1 MTEARLRVQN
11 PAYRLAFFKDM
22 KRTIILLSA
31 LFGLVFSAAAYEKGD
46 ARFTQKDVENFQ
58 EVMDLLAPDREL
70 PMSELVIK
78 VAKHFLGTPYV
89 AGTLEIEPER
99 LTINTRE
106 TDCILFVEMCLAM
119 SLTAKDA
126 EPTFEKYVDNLRRLR
141 YRNGKVDGYASRLHY
156 TSEWIIQ
163 GETRGIFHEVSR
175 QCGGSVLDQKFNF
188 MSNHPASYKQL
199 KDNPKNV
206 AKIRIAE
213 QNLETWDYWYI
224 PKADLPRCIQNIKTG
239 DIIGFNSSTP
249 GLDIAHVAYAY
260 WEGDTLTFIHA
271 SMSEKKVVINKTPLV
286 EYTNG
291 IKGHNGLRV
300 VRLR

>member
-1 MTEARLRVQN
+1 MKQILILVCTLFAFVQ
-11 PAYRLAFFKDM
+11 
-22 KRTIILLSA
+22 
-31 LFGLVFSAAAYEKGD
+31 GAAAFEKGD

-58 EVMDLLAPDREL
+58 EVMNLLAPDRDL

-99 LTINTRE
+99 LTVNTRE

-119 SLTAKDA
+119 SLTAKEA
-126 EPTFEKYVDNLRRLR
+126 EPTFEKYVDNLRQLR
-141 YRNGKVDGYASRLHY
+141 YRNGKVDGYTSRLHY

-163 GETRGIFHEVSR
+163 GETRGIFQEVSR

-188 MSNHPASYKQL
+188 MSTHPASYKQL
-199 KDNPKNV
+199 KDNPKAV

-224 PKADLPRCIQNIKTG
+224 PKADLPECIKNIKTG

-271 SMSEKKVVINKTPLV
+271 SYTEKKVVINKTPLV
-286 EYTNG
+286 PYTNG

-300 VRLR
+300 IRLK

>member
-1 MTEARLRVQN
+1 
-11 PAYRLAFFKDM
+11 M

-141 YRNGKVDGYASRLHY
+141 YRNGKVDGCASRLHY

-199 KDNPKNV
+199 KDNPKAV

-224 PKADLPRCIQNIKTG
+224 PKADLPKCIKNIKTG

-271 SMSEKKVVINKTPLV
+271 SMSDKKVVINKTPLV

-300 VRLR
+300 VRLY

>member
-1 MTEARLRVQN
+1 
-11 PAYRLAFFKDM
+11 M

-156 TSEWIIQ
+156 TTEWIRQ
-163 GETRGIFHEVSR
+163 GIENGLFEDITPSLGGVADTRPI
-175 QCGGSVLDQKFNF
+175 NF
-188 MSNHPASYKQL
+188 MSTHPDSYAPL
-199 KDNPKNV
+199 KGESPYARDNR
-206 AKIRIAE
+206 ARIAAME
-213 QNLETWDYWYI
+213 ERVS
-224 PKADLPRCIQNIKTG
+224 AMPRCYLPKERIAAVEDRIQDG
-239 DIIGFNSSTP
+239 DILCFATSVG
-249 GLDIAHVAYAY
+249 GLDYSHVVIAYRAKK
-260 WEGDTLTFIHA
+260 GGRLGFIHA
-271 SMSEKKVVINKTPLV
+271 STSAMKVIV
-286 EYTNG
+286 EPRTLEEYLQARKSATG
-291 IKGHNGLRV
+291 VTVLRV
-300 VRLR
+300 KD

>member
-1 MTEARLRVQN
+1 
-11 PAYRLAFFKDM
+11 M
-22 KRTIILLSA
+22 KRTIIILSA

-126 EPTFEKYVDNLRRLR
+126 VPTFEKYVDNLRRLR

-188 MSNHPASYKQL
+188 MSNHPGSYKQL
-199 KDNPKNV
+199 KDNPKAV

-224 PKADLPRCIQNIKTG
+224 PKADLPKCIKNIKTG

-271 SMSEKKVVINKTPLV
+271 SMSDKKVVINKTPLV

>member
-1 MTEARLRVQN
+1 MKQILILVCTLFAFVQ
-11 PAYRLAFFKDM
+11 
-22 KRTIILLSA
+22 
-31 LFGLVFSAAAYEKGD
+31 GAAAFEKGD

-58 EVMDLLAPDREL
+58 EVMNLLAPDRDL

-99 LTINTRE
+99 LTVNTRE

-119 SLTAKDA
+119 SLTAKEA
-126 EPTFEKYVDNLRRLR
+126 EPTFEKYVDNLRQLR

-163 GETRGIFHEVSR
+163 GETRGLFQEVSR

-188 MSNHPASYKQL
+188 MSTHPASYKQL
-199 KDNPKNV
+199 KDNPKAV

-224 PKADLPRCIQNIKTG
+224 PKADLPECIKNIKTG

-271 SMSEKKVVINKTPLV
+271 SYTEKKVVINKTPLV
-286 EYTNG
+286 PYTNG

-300 VRLR
+300 IRLK

>member
-1 MTEARLRVQN
+1 
-11 PAYRLAFFKDM
+11 M

-163 GETRGIFHEVSR
+163 GGTRGIFHEVSR

-199 KDNPKNV
+199 KDNPKAV

-224 PKADLPRCIQNIKTG
+224 PKADLPRCIKNIKTG

-271 SMSEKKVVINKTPLV
+271 SMSDKKVVINKTPLV

-300 VRLR
+300 VRLY

>member
-1 MTEARLRVQN
+1 
-11 PAYRLAFFKDM
+11 M

-46 ARFTQKDVENFQ
+46 ARFTQKDIENFQ
-58 EVMDLLAPDREL
+58 EVMNLLAPDREL

-78 VAKHFLGTPYV
+78 VAKHFLDTPYV

-99 LTINTRE
+99 LTVNTRE

-119 SLTAKDA
+119 SLTAKEA

-199 KDNPKNV
+199 KDNPKAV

-224 PKADLPRCIQNIKTG
+224 PKADLPKCIKNIKTG

-271 SMSEKKVVINKTPLV
+271 SMSGKKVVINKTPLV

-300 VRLR
+300 VRLY

>member
-1 MTEARLRVQN
+1 
-11 PAYRLAFFKDM
+11 M

-31 LFGLVFSAAAYEKGD
+31 LFGLVFSAGAFEKGD

-58 EVMDLLAPDREL
+58 EVMNLLAPDRGL

-78 VAKHFLGTPYV
+78 VARHFLGTPYV

-99 LTINTRE
+99 LTVNTRE

-119 SLTAKDA
+119 SLTAKD
-126 EPTFEKYVDNLRRLR
+126 ECPTFEKYVDNLRKLR
-141 YRNGKVDGYASRLHY
+141 YRDGIVDGYASRLHY

-175 QCGGSVLDQKFNF
+175 QCGGSVLGQKFNF
-188 MSNHPASYKQL
+188 MSQHPASYKQL
-199 KDNPKNV
+199 KDSPETV
-206 AKIRIAE
+206 EKIRAAE

-224 PKADLPRCIQNIKTG
+224 PKADLPKCIQNIKTG
-239 DIIGFNSSTP
+239 DIIGFNAATP

-260 WEGDTLTFIHA
+260 WEGGTLTFIHA
-271 SMSEKKVVINKTPLV
+271 SYTDKKVVINKTPLV
-286 EYTNG
+286 EYTKG

-300 VRLR
+300 VRLY

>member
-1 MTEARLRVQN
+1 
-11 PAYRLAFFKDM
+11 M

-188 MSNHPASYKQL
+188 MSNHPASYKQI
-199 KDNPKNV
+199 KDNPKAV

-271 SMSEKKVVINKTPLV
+271 SMSDKKVVINKTPLV

>member
-1 MTEARLRVQN
+1 
-11 PAYRLAFFKDM
+11 M

-199 KDNPKNV
+199 KDNPKAV

-300 VRLR
+300 VRLY

>member
-1 MTEARLRVQN
+1 
-11 PAYRLAFFKDM
+11 M

-199 KDNPKNV
+199 KDNPKAV

-271 SMSEKKVVINKTPLV
+271 SMSDKKVVINKTPLV

-300 VRLR
+300 VRLY

>member
-1 MTEARLRVQN
+1 
-11 PAYRLAFFKDM
+11 M

-31 LFGLVFSAAAYEKGD
+31 LFGLVFSAGAFEKGD

-58 EVMDLLAPDREL
+58 EVMNLLAPDRGL

-78 VAKHFLGTPYV
+78 VARHFLGTPYV

-99 LTINTRE
+99 LTVNTRE

-119 SLTAKDA
+119 SLTAKD
-126 EPTFEKYVDNLRRLR
+126 ECPTFEKYVDNLRKLR
-141 YRNGKVDGYASRLHY
+141 YRDGIVDGYASRLHY

-163 GETRGIFHEVSR
+163 GEIRGIFHEVSR
-175 QCGGSVLDQKFNF
+175 QCGGSVLGQKFNF
-188 MSNHPASYKQL
+188 MSQHPASYKQL
-199 KDNPKNV
+199 KDSPETV
-206 AKIRIAE
+206 EKIRAAE

-224 PKADLPRCIQNIKTG
+224 PKADLPKCIQNIKTG
-239 DIIGFNSSTP
+239 DIIGFNAATP

-271 SMSEKKVVINKTPLV
+271 SYTDKKVVINKTPLV
-286 EYTNG
+286 EYTKG

-300 VRLR
+300 VRLY

>member
-1 MTEARLRVQN
+1 MKQILILVCTLFAFVQ
-11 PAYRLAFFKDM
+11 
-22 KRTIILLSA
+22 
-31 LFGLVFSAAAYEKGD
+31 GAAAFEKGD

-58 EVMDLLAPDREL
+58 EVMNLLAPDRDL

-99 LTINTRE
+99 LTVNTRE

-119 SLTAKDA
+119 SLTAKEA
-126 EPTFEKYVDNLRRLR
+126 EPTFEKYVDNLRQLR

-163 GETRGIFHEVSR
+163 GETRGIFQEVSR

-188 MSNHPASYKQL
+188 MSTHPASYKQL
-199 KDNPKNV
+199 KDNPKAV

-224 PKADLPRCIQNIKTG
+224 PKADLPECIKNIKTG

-271 SMSEKKVVINKTPLV
+271 SYTEKKVVINKTPLV
-286 EYTNG
+286 PYTNG

-300 VRLR
+300 IRLK

>member
-1 MTEARLRVQN
+1 
-11 PAYRLAFFKDM
+11 M
-22 KRTIILLSA
+22 KRIIILLSA
-31 LFGLVFSAAAYEKGD
+31 LLGLVFNASAYEKGD
-46 ARFTQKDVENFQ
+46 ARFTQQDVENFQ
-58 EVMDLLAPDREL
+58 QVMDLVAGDRDL

-99 LTINTRE
+99 LTVNTRE
-106 TDCILFVEMCLAM
+106 TDCILFVEMCLAL

-126 EPTFEKYVDNLRRLR
+126 EPTFDKYVDNLRKLR

-163 GETRGIFHEVSR
+163 GTTRGIFREVSR
-175 QCGGSVLDQKFNF
+175 ECGGSPLDQKFNF
-188 MSNHPASYKQL
+188 MSTHPASYKQL
-199 KDNPKNV
+199 KDSPKNV
-206 AKIRIAE
+206 EKIKAVE
-213 QNLETWDYWYI
+213 QNLESWDYWYI
-224 PKADLPRCIQNIKTG
+224 PKADLPKCIQNIKTG

-271 SMSEKKVVINKTPLV
+271 SYTEKKVVINQTPLV
-286 EYTNG
+286 PYTNG
-291 IKGHNGLRV
+291 IKAHNGLRV
-300 VRLR
+300 IRLK

>member
-1 MTEARLRVQN
+1 
-11 PAYRLAFFKDM
+11 M
-22 KRTIILLSA
+22 KRILILVCT
-31 LFGLVFSAAAYEKGD
+31 LFVFVQGAAAFEKGD

-58 EVMDLLAPDREL
+58 EVMNLLAPDRDL

-78 VAKHFLGTPYV
+78 VAKHCLGTPYV

-99 LTINTRE
+99 LTVNTRE

-119 SLTAKDA
+119 SLTAKEA
-126 EPTFEKYVDNLRRLR
+126 EPTFEKYVDNLRQLR

-163 GETRGIFHEVSR
+163 GETRGIFQEVSR

-188 MSNHPASYKQL
+188 MSTHPASYKQL
-199 KDNPKNV
+199 KDNPKAV

-224 PKADLPRCIQNIKTG
+224 PKADLPECIKNIKTG

-271 SMSEKKVVINKTPLV
+271 SYSEKKVVINKTPLV
-286 EYTNG
+286 QYTNG
-291 IKGHNGLRV
+291 IKSHNGLRV
-300 VRLR
+300 IRLK